1 MPVQLILGRWFK
13 RARVAQRPPTLD
25 AMVSRGRARQG
36 LVDLAKRGDRGI
48 FVHLP
53 LWLLI
58 AYWTDLLAQQPLF
71 CAINALI
78 FLGNAGARLVLR
90 RHFSALVEYDY
101 RLARR
106 IYMVLLLANCVH
118 WGALTGAAMH
128 FPALRS
134 AEVPLLFASVGVG
147 CSGALG
153 LAISPF
159 VRLWYPICVLGPMVY
174 ALLNDRTPLHNLIA
188 LMSVVLVAY
197 LYKASQV
204 VHDDYWEA
212 TNARFELEAR
222 ARQLELLSVTDALT
236 QIHNRLYF
244 EHRLVVEWS
253 RAAREAQ
260 PLSVLIVDLDH
271 FKKIND
277 TYGHPFGDRCL
288 IAAAQALRAGLHRG
302 GDVLARYGGE
312 EFAVLLPGADA
323 DAAHGVAERLL
334 QSVANVELPHEGVA
348 VRLACS
354 IGVSTLVPAEQS
366 SPSSAVSEADKALY
380 LAKQQG
386 RNRVVMAPAF

>member
-1 MPVQLILGRWFK
+1 
-13 RARVAQRPPTLD
+13 
-25 AMVSRGRARQG
+25 MVSRGRARQG

-58 AYWTDLLAQQPLF
+58 ALWSELLAQQPLF
-71 CAINALI
+71 CLINALI
-78 FLGNAGARLVLR
+78 FSANIAARLLLR
-90 RHFSALVEYDY
+90 HRFMALVERDY
-101 RLARR
+101 RVARR

-118 WGALTGAAMH
+118 WGVLTGAAMH
-128 FPALRS
+128 FPALHG
-134 AEVPLLFASVGVG
+134 AETPLLFASVGVG

-159 VRLWYPICVLGPMVY
+159 VRLWYPTCVLGPIAVAM
-174 ALLNDRTPLHNLIA
+174 LTDPTPLHTLLA
-188 LMSVVLVAY
+188 AMSLVLVLY
-197 LYKASQV
+197 LYRGSQV
-204 VHDDYWEA
+204 VHDDYWDA
-212 TNARFELEAR
+212 ANARFELEER
-222 ARQLELLSVTDALT
+222 ARQLEVLSVTDALT

-244 EHRLVVEWS
+244 EHRLVVEWA

-277 TYGHPFGDRCL
+277 SYGHPFGDRCL
-288 IAAAQALRAGLHRG
+288 TAAAQALRAGLHRG

-323 DAAHGVAERLL
+323 QSAQGVADRLL
-334 QSVANVELPHEGVA
+334 QSVGSIEMLHEGQP

-354 IGVSTLVPAEQS
+354 IGVSTLVPAALS
-366 SPSSAVSEADKALY
+366 SPSSAVSRADKALY

-386 RNRVVMAPAF
+386 RNRVVMAPAL

>member
-1 MPVQLILGRWFK
+1 MILGRWLK
-13 RARVAQRPPTLD
+13 RPRKAQGAPTIVGM
-25 AMVSRGRARQG
+25 AARGRARQG
-36 LVDLAKRGDRGI
+36 LLDLAKRGDRGI

-53 LWLLI
+53 LWVLI
-58 AYWTDLLAQQPLF
+58 AVWSDLLAQQPLF
-71 CAINALI
+71 CVLNALLFGLNI
-78 FLGNAGARLVLR
+78 AARLVLR
-90 RHFSALVEYDY
+90 RHFTSLVEHDY
-101 RLARR
+101 RIARR
-106 IYMVLLLANCVH
+106 IYMALLLANCVH
-118 WGALTGAAMH
+118 WGVLTGAAMH
-128 FPALRS
+128 FPALHG
-134 AEVPLLFASVGVG
+134 AETPLMFASIGIG

-159 VRLWYPICVLGPMVY
+159 VRLWYPTCVLGPIAV
-174 ALLNDRTPLHNLIA
+174 ALLTDATQLHTLLA

-197 LYKASQV
+197 LYKGSQV

-212 TNARFELEAR
+212 SNARFELEERAR
-222 ARQLELLSVTDALT
+222 ALELLSVTDALT

-244 EHRLVVEWS
+244 EHRLVAEWS
-253 RAAREAQ
+253 HAAREER

-288 IAAAQALRAGLHRG
+288 VAAAQALRAALHRG

-312 EFAVLLPGADA
+312 EFAVLLPGADSQ
-323 DAAHGVAERLL
+323 AAHGVAQRLL
-334 QSVANVELPHEGVA
+334 QGVSGVELVHEGKP

-354 IGVSTLVPAEQS
+354 IGVSTLVPAALS

-380 LAKQQG
+380 QAKQQG
-386 RNRVVMAPAF
+386 RNRVVMALPT